1 MPKSATGEGGA
12 AGAAAGGGG
21 AARGS
26 RPGSASRAGGSS
38 AGGSRPKAP
47 DPAVADDGEV
57 REVAWEGAQELHEAM
72 TYDPPQPSDSER
84 PVYVPPNP
92 YKTPSYYPQDPYPV
106 FRKPELFASLVEDTL
121 FFAFYYQQS
130 TYQQYLAARALKARS
145 WRYHTKFLMWFQRAD
160 RPHATTADYEKGRY
174 KYFDYDDWEVKEYQD
189 FCFEYQYLENDVPPA
204 SVASASGSGASG
216 G

>member
-1 MPKSATGEGGA
+1 MPKSAAGE
-12 AGAAAGGGG
+12 GGGG
-21 AARGS
+21 AARSS
-26 RPGSASRAGGSS
+26 RPASEKSRDSGSNA
-38 AGGSRPKAP
+38 RPKP
-47 DPAVADDGEV
+47 PEPGGADDGEG
-57 REVAWEGAQELHEAM
+57 REASWEGQQELYEAM
-72 TYDPPQPSDSER
+72 VYDPPQPSDSER
-84 PVYVPPNP
+84 LVYVPPNP

-204 SVASASGSGASG
+204 SVASASNSGASG
-216 G
+216 GANE